1 MAPLSCVLLPSAFGP
16 LVLLRQDTPAVAEVL
31 RAFLPQDG
39 QPTEE
44 MLMELELTPEQ
55 TADREFYFGKG
66 CDYCNN
72 TGYKGRMGIFEIMRL
87 DDELREDVM
96 NNAST
101 NVLREKALRKGM
113 RTLRDA
119 GIASIFD
126 GLTTIEEVVKEA
138 VVDEA

>member
-1 MAPLSCVLLPSAFGP
+1 
-16 LVLLRQDTPAVAEVL
+16 
-31 RAFLPQDG
+31 
-39 QPTEE
+39 
-44 MLMELELTPEQ
+44 MELELTPEQ
-55 TADREFYFGKG
+55 TSDREFYFGKG

-72 TGYKGRMGIFEIMRL
+72 TGYKGRMGIYEIMRL

-126 GLTTIEEVVKEA
+126 GMTTIEEVVKET